1 MPARQQTNSKIANCT
16 GLRWFESLSVCGWS
30 CQELLLRPVDGITWQ
45 YLRGEVAVSYVWLDP
60 FILGLTY
67 TVSICLCVG
76 SLKPDTD
83 NLSHL
88 PFEDIEEQTAAM
100 TNHFSSIHSSDFFF
114 CSFYNFMHHLPHEAT
129 VKQSNRRRACQIIF
143 LCVSLVFH
151 CILKTISPWSLWF
164 SSFSPFLAFLQAGA
178 DRPVIFFVT
187 SFLIK
192 EIIVSSRFKSSAWIC
207 HCHEITWFRLLQNW
221 WLKDLFHIIQYLHFL
236 TEDLPNLPSGNVD
249 FISWHFYH
257 MSLMGAL

>member
-76 SLKPDTD
+76 LLKPDTD

-100 TNHFSSIHSSDFFF
+100 TNNFSSIHSSDCFFF
-114 CSFYNFMHHLPHEAT
+114 FLFFLQFYAPSPPRSHSQTEQQKKSVPNSFPVCF
-129 VKQSNRRRACQIIF
+129 S
-143 LCVSLVFH
+143 CVSLHFKDN
-151 CILKTISPWSLWF
+151 IP
-164 SSFSPFLAFLQAGA
+164 
-178 DRPVIFFVT
+178 
-187 SFLIK
+187 LI
-192 EIIVSSRFKSSAWIC
+192 IMI
-207 HCHEITWFRLLQNW
+207 
-221 WLKDLFHIIQYLHFL
+221 
-236 TEDLPNLPSGNVD
+236 
-249 FISWHFYH
+249 
-257 MSLMGAL
+257 

>member
-1 MPARQQTNSKIANCT
+1 
-16 GLRWFESLSVCGWS
+16 
-30 CQELLLRPVDGITWQ
+30 
-45 YLRGEVAVSYVWLDP
+45 
-60 FILGLTY
+60 
-67 TVSICLCVG
+67 
-76 SLKPDTD
+76 
-83 NLSHL
+83 
-88 PFEDIEEQTAAM
+88 
-100 TNHFSSIHSSDFFF
+100 
-114 CSFYNFMHHLPHEAT
+114 MHYLPHEAT

>member
-1 MPARQQTNSKIANCT
+1 MIGQSNNWHCALTGVFPRCMPARQQTNSKIANCT

-30 CQELLLRPVDGITWQ
+30 CQELLLQPVDGITWQ

-100 TNHFSSIHSSDFFF
+100 TNNFSSIHSSDWFFF
-114 CSFYNFMHHLPHEAT
+114 VLFTILCTISSTKP
-129 VKQSNRRRACQIIF
+129 QSNRATEEERA
-143 LCVSLVFH
+143 
-151 CILKTISPWSLWF
+151 K
-164 SSFSPFLAFLQAGA
+164 SFSCVFLLCFIAF
-178 DRPVIFFVT
+178 
-187 SFLIK
+187 
-192 EIIVSSRFKSSAWIC
+192 
-207 HCHEITWFRLLQNW
+207 
-221 WLKDLFHIIQYLHFL
+221 
-236 TEDLPNLPSGNVD
+236 
-249 FISWHFYH
+249 
-257 MSLMGAL
+257 

>member
-30 CQELLLRPVDGITWQ
+30 CQELLLQPVDGITWQ

-88 PFEDIEEQTAAM
+88 PFENNEEQTARM
-100 TNHFSSIHSSDFFF
+100 TNYFSSIHSSDCFWG
-114 CSFYNFMHHLPHEAT
+114 FYTILCTISSTKP
-129 VKQSNRRRACQIIF
+129 QSNRATEEECGKLFSCVF
-143 LCVSLVFH
+143 LFSYVSLHFKDDIPLIINYDLV
-151 CILKTISPWSLWF
+151 PSL
-164 SSFSPFLAFLQAGA
+164 
-178 DRPVIFFVT
+178 
-187 SFLIK
+187 
-192 EIIVSSRFKSSAWIC
+192 
-207 HCHEITWFRLLQNW
+207 
-221 WLKDLFHIIQYLHFL
+221 LF
-236 TEDLPNLPSGNVD
+236 
-249 FISWHFYH
+249 
-257 MSLMGAL
+257 